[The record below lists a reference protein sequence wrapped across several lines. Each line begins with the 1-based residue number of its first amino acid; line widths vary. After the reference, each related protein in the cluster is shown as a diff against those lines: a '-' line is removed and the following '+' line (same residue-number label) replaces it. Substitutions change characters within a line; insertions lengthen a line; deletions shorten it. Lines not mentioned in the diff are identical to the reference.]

1 VEGYVLSEQTERVV
15 SPAEVSNLLQQGCRA
30 AKAATSIEEL
40 RNDRKRSSGRG
51 LLQTRAAC
59 EMRDERRLKTSSAVI
74 RGSSSMSCKPEDTSE
89 GRKEANVLLPLPGLL
104 LRLSTRH
111 VGTERRHCG
120 LPSEVGSR
128 VEAHRLDLKQSLLRV
143 PCYMPSL
150 NSHRE
155 RAISCELQSRSR
167 SRSSSSS
174 SWAYGGGG
182 GVLCREAISAAGR
195 QERLGR
201 HSHLTASS
209 LHLHI
214 V

>member
-1 VEGYVLSEQTERVV
+1 MI
-15 SPAEVSNLLQQGCRA
+15 A
-30 AKAATSIEEL
+30 
-40 RNDRKRSSGRG
+40 KRSSGRG

-74 RGSSSMSCKPEDTSE
+74 RGSSSISCKPE
-89 GRKEANVLLPLPGLL
+89 RKEANVLLPLSGLL

-174 SWAYGGGG
+174 SWAYGVGG